1 MNRSNRSPAPETLA
15 AQALGWI
22 DPATGGVTPPV
33 YPAVTY
39 ERDRELGY
47 SRGISYMRA
56 TPEGCRQAEALLAE
70 LEGGSRSLLYASGL
84 TAISA
89 VLRTLEPGDHL
100 VVQNQIYRGS
110 LLWIQRYLMPWGV
123 EVDFVAN
130 GDVEAVAAALRPGKT
145 RMVYLETPSNPTWV
159 VTDLAA
165 AAQVARDAGALVVVD
180 NTVPTP
186 VLTRPID
193 LGAHVVVHSATKYL
207 NGHSDV
213 LAGAAVL
220 AEGQD
225 ALQERM
231 LDQRHWEGALL
242 GPFEAWLLL
251 RGMRTLYLRVRQA
264 SASALRV
271 AEHLSRHPKVKEC
284 LYPGLASH
292 PGHDVARR
300 QMTGGFG
307 GMLSVRLADADSAVA
322 FQGRLEVFKR
332 ATSLGGVES
341 LNEYSDNNEGRPV
354 PVPLD
359 LVRLS
364 VGIESLDDLISDLDQ
379 ALEGI

>member
-1 MNRSNRSPAPETLA
+1 MRNRKPLPETLA

-22 DPATGGVTPPV
+22 DGETRGVVPPI

-56 TPEGCRQAEALLAE
+56 TPEGCRQAEALLSE
-70 LEGGSRSLLYASGL
+70 LEGGGKTLLYSSGMAA
-84 TAISA
+84 TAA
-89 VLRTLEPGDHL
+89 ALQTLRPGDHL
-100 VVQNQIYRGS
+100 VALKELYRGS
-110 LLWIQRYLMPWGV
+110 LIWIQRYLMPWGI

-130 GDVEAVAAALRPGKT
+130 DDAEELARALRPGKT
-145 RMVYLETPSNPTWV
+145 KLVFLEAASNPTWV

-165 AAQVARDAGALVVVD
+165 AAKAAHDAGAKVIVD

-186 VLTRPID
+186 VLCRPIE
-193 LGAHVVVHSATKYL
+193 LGADLIVHSATKYL

-213 LAGAAVL
+213 LAGAVVFAAGTDEL
-220 AEGQD
+220 YD
-225 ALQERM
+225 RM
-231 LDQRHWEGALL
+231 LDQRHWEGAVL

-251 RGMRTLYLRVRQA
+251 RGMRTLFLRVDRA
-264 SASALRV
+264 TRSAQRI
-271 AEHLSRHPKVKEC
+271 AEYASRHPGVKET
-284 LYPGLASH
+284 LYPGLPSH
-292 PGHDVARR
+292 PGHEVAKR
-300 QMTGGFG
+300 QMSGGFG
-307 GMLSVRLADADSAVA
+307 AILSIRLADEATAVA
-322 FQGRLEVFKR
+322 FQGRLELFKR

-341 LNEYSDNNEGRPV
+341 LNEYSNSNEGRLV

-364 VGIESLDDLISDLDQ
+364 VGIEDPDDLIADLDQ
-379 ALEGI
+379 ALEGL

>member
-1 MNRSNRSPAPETLA
+1 MRNRNPRPATLA

-22 DPATGGVTPPV
+22 DGETRGVVPPI

-70 LEGGSRSLLYASGL
+70 LEGGEKTLLYSSGMAA
-84 TAISA
+84 TAA
-89 VLRTLEPGDHL
+89 ALRTLKPGDHL
-100 VVQNQIYRGS
+100 VALKELYRGS
-110 LLWIQRYLMPWGV
+110 LIWIQRYLIPWGI

-130 GDVEAVAAALRPGKT
+130 DDTEELARALRPGKT
-145 RMVYLETPSNPTWV
+145 KLVFLEAASNPTWV

-165 AAQVARDAGALVVVD
+165 AAKAAHDAGALVIVD

-186 VLTRPID
+186 VLSRPIE
-193 LGAHVVVHSATKYL
+193 LGADLVVHSATKYL

-213 LAGAAVL
+213 LAGAVVFAAGTEEL
-220 AEGQD
+220 YD
-225 ALQERM
+225 RI
-231 LDQRHWEGALL
+231 LDQRHWEGAVL

-251 RGMRTLYLRVRQA
+251 RGMRTLFLRVDRATQ
-264 SASALRV
+264 SAQRI
-271 AEHLSRHPKVKEC
+271 AEYLNRHPKVKET
-284 LYPGLASH
+284 LYPGLPGH
-292 PGHDVARR
+292 PGHEVAKR
-300 QMTGGFG
+300 QMNGGFG
-307 GMLSVRLADADSAVA
+307 AILSIRLADEAAAVV
-322 FQGRLEVFKR
+322 FQGRLELFKR

-341 LNEYSDNNEGRPV
+341 LNEYSNSNEGRIV

-364 VGIESLDDLISDLDQ
+364 VGIEDPDDLIADLDQ
-379 ALEGI
+379 ALEGM

>member
-1 MNRSNRSPAPETLA
+1 MRNRKPLPATLA

-22 DPATGGVTPPV
+22 DGETRGVVPPI

-70 LEGGSRSLLYASGL
+70 LEGGERTLLYSSGMAA
-84 TAISA
+84 TAA
-89 VLRTLEPGDHL
+89 ALQTLKPGDHL
-100 VVQNQIYRGS
+100 VALKELYRGS
-110 LLWIQRYLMPWGV
+110 LIWIQRYLIPWGI
-123 EVDFVAN
+123 EVNFVAN
-130 GDVEAVAAALRPGKT
+130 GDTEEFARALRPGKT
-145 RMVYLETPSNPTWV
+145 KLVFLEAASNPTWV

-165 AAQVARDAGALVVVD
+165 AAKAAHDAGALVIVD

-186 VLTRPID
+186 VLSRPIE
-193 LGAHVVVHSATKYL
+193 LGADLVVHSATKYL

-213 LAGAAVL
+213 LAGAVVFAAGTDEFYDRVL
-220 AEGQD
+220 D
-225 ALQERM
+225 R
-231 LDQRHWEGALL
+231 RHWEGAVL

-251 RGMRTLYLRVRQA
+251 RGMRTLFLRVERGTRTAQ
-264 SASALRV
+264 RI
-271 AEHLSRHPKVKEC
+271 AEYASRHPKVKET
-284 LYPGLASH
+284 LYPGLPGH
-292 PGHDVARR
+292 PGHEVAKR
-300 QMTGGFG
+300 QMNGGFG
-307 GMLSVRLADADSAVA
+307 AILSIRLADEATAVA
-322 FQGRLEVFKR
+322 FQGRLELFKR

-341 LNEYSDNNEGRPV
+341 LNEYSNNNEGRLV

-364 VGIESLDDLISDLDQ
+364 VGIEDADDLIADLDQ
-379 ALEGI
+379 ALEGL

>member
-1 MNRSNRSPAPETLA
+1 MRNRKPNPETLA

-22 DPATGGVTPPV
+22 DPETRAVVPPIHT
-33 YPAVTY
+33 AVTY

-70 LEGGSRSLLYASGL
+70 LEGGEKALLYSSGMAA
-84 TAISA
+84 TAA
-89 VLRTLEPGDHL
+89 ALRTLEPGDHL
-100 VVQNQIYRGS
+100 VALRELYRGS
-110 LLWIQRYLMPWGV
+110 LIWIQRYLIPWGI

-130 GDVEAVAAALRPGKT
+130 DDTEELARALRPGKT
-145 RMVYLETPSNPTWV
+145 KMVFLEAASNPTWV

-165 AAQVARDAGALVVVD
+165 ATQAAHDAGAKVIVD

-186 VLTRPID
+186 VLTRPIE
-193 LGAHVVVHSATKYL
+193 LGADLVVHSATKYL

-213 LAGAAVL
+213 LAGAVVFAAGTDKL
-220 AEGQD
+220 C
-225 ALQERM
+225 ERI
-231 LDQRHWEGALL
+231 LDQRHWEGAVL

-251 RGMRTLYLRVRQA
+251 RGMRTLYLRVQRA
-264 SASALRV
+264 TESAQRI
-271 AEHLSRHPKVKEC
+271 AEYLERHPKVKQS
-284 LYPGLASH
+284 LYPGLPSH
-292 PGHDVARR
+292 PGHEIAKR
-300 QMTGGFG
+300 QMNGGFG
-307 GMLSVRLADADSAVA
+307 AILSLRLADQESAVA
-322 FQGRLEVFKR
+322 FQGRLELFKR

-341 LNEYSDNNEGRPV
+341 LNEYSDSNEGRIV

-364 VGIESLDDLISDLDQ
+364 VGIEDADDLIADLDQ
-379 ALEGI
+379 ALEGL